1 MTVNTLQNPA
11 TTTSHQNFINA
22 EKDLPNHRTGAIVA
36 DCRAAVSCDE
46 GKTEAM
52 THLDTF
58 SERNSFSDLLTPLIS
73 VVVPVYRGEYFLD
86 DLVARVKSSVQS
98 IGGRLELVLIE
109 DGGPD
114 KSWERLQELQQLHPE
129 VVAAQLSRN
138 FGQHKAITAGL
149 SLTTGDWIVVMDCDL
164 QDRPEEIP
172 NLFRT
177 TTEGWEVVLARRV
190 ARQDNFLKRAC
201 SRAFSWTLGYLTA
214 TRQDPTVANFGIYKR
229 SVIEAVLA
237 MPDSFRCF
245 PVMVRWVGFRTTAI
259 DVEHAS
265 RSIGESSYS
274 FSSALNLA
282 LDTILAFSDRPLRI
296 TLKIGMLLSISAC
309 CSAFAIIFMALR
321 GSFTQAGWAS
331 IIVSIWFFSGL
342 IISLLGCVGL
352 YVGKAYEQSKNRPIF
367 LIRELLS
374 TRGKH
379 ASD

>member
-1 MTVNTLQNPA
+1 
-11 TTTSHQNFINA
+11 
-22 EKDLPNHRTGAIVA
+22 
-36 DCRAAVSCDE
+36 
-46 GKTEAM
+46 M
-52 THLDTF
+52 THLETF
-58 SERNSFSDLLTPLIS
+58 EERNSLSVHRAPLLS
-73 VVVPVYRGEYFLD
+73 VIVPVYRGEHFLD
-86 DLVARVKSSVQS
+86 ELVERVKSSVQS
-98 IGGRLELVLIE
+98 IGVSLELVLIE

-114 KSWERLQELQQLHPE
+114 NSWKRLQELQQLHPE

-149 SLTTGDWIVVMDCDL
+149 SLANGDWIVVMDCDL

-190 ARQDNFLKRAC
+190 ARQDKFLKRAC

-309 CSAFAIIFMALR
+309 CSALAIIFMAIR

-342 IISLLGCVGL
+342 IISLLGCIGL

-367 LIRELLS
+367 VIREILS
-374 TRGKH
+374 TRDEH
-379 ASD
+379 